1 MKTSASTRLLIAPIA
16 GFALAA
22 LPAGVA
28 QEPAPAPAA
37 TAPAATGIFSGRV
50 YNNATGS
57 YLRDAEV
64 RDIETGRS
72 ATTDVDGSFS
82 LTLPAGSRKLRVT
95 YFGLEGREVSVVIT
109 AGERSTQEIGLQ
121 DADYGETISLEAF
134 VVAGEKEGRAAA
146 VSRQKEAE
154 NMVTMISSD
163 EFANVSGGNVGD
175 FLRNVPGFSIEYS
188 GDDPRSISVR
198 GQDPN
203 MNTVTVNGMRSA
215 NAASGNA
222 NRQFELDQISLQDV
236 ESVEIFKAPP
246 ASMDADSGGGTVNM
260 TSKSAFKTK
269 GRRINY
275 TVLANAKSNALT
287 FDQEPMPDHEG
298 TFKIRPS
305 VALSY
310 SEAFLNNRLGVAV
323 NGNFNETYSHGV
335 TVAKNYRMTSTRDG
349 FEIVDPD
356 TVQGG
361 DPTTGTPTNRDPSTG
376 AYLYDINGP
385 RGIYPT
391 TFSYGLSPGLTTR
404 GSFALNLDFKLSES
418 TTLWARSQV
427 NTSLISGGGQTLE
440 LGVASPNI
448 GDTNQSSSVGTDWSA
463 THWTA
468 HPADA
473 GFEQRSGNTAKVSG
487 EYLYKRGT
495 GTTISIGADQKF
507 ENWKINYAAQTSLST
522 NHYDNKGDMPVP
534 QVEMFLRG
542 IGYTVDAG
550 NGTNYPSFVQ
560 THGPDLHDLSN
571 YVDNMGTAT
580 SSRVSGSRV
589 RTRLD
594 DAGNVILLNR
604 DTSIYPVLPPAGSL
618 VYDFPL
624 VFGPDGVG
632 SITKTA
638 GGFSNSANRAVLTYP
653 EVSTASA
660 DNAPLR
666 LRNSRRVNSKDI
678 FNTAKVDIRRSF
690 QMRIP
695 FYLQAGAQVRQQNRD
710 IDKWGQT
717 RWNYT
722 GDAAD
727 KAAFAAAAAAAAA
740 NVSNADALLM
750 QADANM
756 RAKLSEHLETFKA
769 SGYPQPAHYTVP
781 NYNLDAINK
790 FFLANPDL
798 FTEDV
803 AWRLETERSGL
814 KSIQERVTAG
824 YAMGNFNLGSLGVL
838 AGVRYEV
845 TEGSGTGAIADNEAA
860 RDAAL
865 NQLLA
870 HVQSKGYATISD
882 AWQAAVSP
890 TADYHAATMFS
901 HFRVDA
907 AELARIRYARRQKL
921 TQSYDDFFPN
931 LQMKYTLTDSLI
943 LRASYNKTIGR
954 QNFENIIPGY
964 SVTPPGGEEIANV
977 INATNPLLKPVYFDN
992 FEVRLERY
1000 LAPSGLFEATAYYK
1014 DVKNYVIESEET
1026 IAAGVDYGYD
1036 LSAYTGDTL
1045 RRRINGGNG
1054 TIWGIEA
1061 GYQQGLGTFV
1071 ESLKPF
1077 TVSVNYTYQKGEST
1091 ASYDGSPT
1099 SATLPMLRF
1108 VPRLLNSS
1116 ITFREGPYKM
1126 SLTYNWKDDMPRAL
1140 TFDSLS
1146 NQAMIT
1152 YEQSRATLDLSA
1164 SYTFYKRHTFFL
1176 EVKNLTNE
1184 PVRQYLVKRE
1194 WMRSYNVYGATIFAG
1209 FKGSF

>member
-275 TVLANAKSNALT
+275 TILANAKSNALT

-305 VALSY
+305 ATLSY
-310 SEAFLNNRLGVAV
+310 SEAFFENRLGIAV
-323 NGNFNETYSHGV
+323 TGNFNETYSHGISV
-335 TVAKNYRMTSTRDG
+335 QKSYRMTGTRSGYRGTDAG
-349 FEIVDPD
+349 AYDP
-356 TVQGG
+356 V
-361 DPTTGTPTNRDPSTG
+361 TG
-376 AYLYDINGP
+376 AYLYDVNSP

-391 TFSYGLSPGLTTR
+391 NFSYAVSPGITTR
-404 GSFALNLDFKLSES
+404 ASFSVNLDFKLSEN
-418 TTLWARSQV
+418 TTLWTRNQI
-427 NTSLISGGGQTLE
+427 NTSLISGGGQTFE
-440 LGVASPNI
+440 LGVASPNT
-448 GDTNQSSSVGTDWSA
+448 GDTDQSSSVATDWSA

-468 HPADA
+468 HPADP
-473 GFEQRSGNTAKVSG
+473 GFEQASGNYAKVAG

-495 GTTISIGADQKF
+495 GTTFSIGADQKF
-507 ENWKINYAAQTSLST
+507 ANWKINYAASTSLST
-522 NHYDNKGDMPVP
+522 NHYDNKDDMPVP
-534 QVEMFLRG
+534 QVEMLLRG
-542 IGYTVDAG
+542 IGYTVDAPI
-550 NGTNYPSFVQ
+550 GTNYPSFYQ
-560 THGPDLHDLSN
+560 TSGPDFFDLGNFTSN
-571 YVDNMGTAT
+571 VGTAT
-580 SSRVSGSRV
+580 GSRVSGTRV

-594 DAGNVILLNR
+594 GSGNVILLNR
-604 DTSIYPVLPPAGSL
+604 DTSLYPVLPPSGSL

-624 VFGPDGVG
+624 MFNPDGTG

-638 GGFSNSANRAVLTYP
+638 GGFSNTGNRAVLTYP
-653 EVSTASA
+653 EVLTDSTDAS
-660 DNAPLR
+660 PFR
-666 LRNSRRVNSKDI
+666 LRNSRRVNSTDM
-678 FNTAKVDIRRSF
+678 FNTAKVDVRRSF
-690 QMRIP
+690 NTRIP
-695 FYLQAGAQVRQQNRD
+695 FYLQMGAQVRQQNRD

-717 RWNYT
+717 RWSYT

-727 KAAFAAAAAAAAA
+727 KAAFAAAAVAVAANDSTAAAQLAA
-740 NVSNADALLM
+740 
-750 QADANM
+750 ADANM
-756 RAKLSEHLETFKA
+756 RAKLGAHLAGFKA
-769 SGYPQPAHYTVP
+769 TGYPQPGGYTVP
-781 NYNLDAINK
+781 NYNLDAINR
-790 FFLANPDL
+790 FFVANPGL
-798 FTEDV
+798 FTEDM
-803 AWRLETERSGL
+803 AYRIATEGEGL

-824 YAMGNFNLGSLGVL
+824 YAMANFKLGRLGVL
-838 AGVRYEV
+838 AGVRYEL
-845 TEGSGTGAIADNEAA
+845 TEGEGTGAITDNEAA

-865 NQLLA
+865 NQMLA
-870 HVQSKGYATISD
+870 YVQGKGYATIND
-882 AWQAAVSP
+882 AYQASLSP
-890 TADYHAATMFS
+890 TADYYTATMLTS
-901 HFRVDA
+901 FRADA
-907 AELARIRYARRQKL
+907 AELARVRYARRQTL
-921 TQSYDDFFPN
+921 SQDYDDFFPN
-931 LQMKYTLTDSLI
+931 LQLKYTLTDNFL
-943 LRASYNKTIGR
+943 LRGSYNKTIGR

-964 SVTPPGGEEIANV
+964 SVTPPGGEEVANV
-977 INATNPLLKPVYFDN
+977 VNATNPLLKPVYFDN
-992 FEVRLERY
+992 FEVSLERY
-1000 LAPSGLFEATAYYK
+1000 LSPSGLFSVNGYYK
-1014 DVKNYVIESEET
+1014 DVKNYVFETEET
-1026 IAAGVDYGYD
+1026 IEAGVDYGYD
-1036 LSAYTGDTL
+1036 LSAYIGDTL
-1045 RRRINGGNG
+1045 RRKVNGGKG
-1054 TIWGIEA
+1054 TIWGVEA
-1061 GYQQGLGTFV
+1061 SYSQGLGAFS
-1071 ESLKPF
+1071 ESLRPF
-1077 TVSVNYTYQKGEST
+1077 TVFANYTYQEGEST
-1091 ASYDGSPT
+1091 ASYDGSAT
-1099 SATLPMLRF
+1099 STTLPMLRF
-1108 VPRLLNSS
+1108 VPKMANAGIS
-1116 ITFREGPYKM
+1116 FRSGPYNL
-1126 SLTYNWKDDMPRAL
+1126 SLKTNWKSDYAQAL
-1140 TFDSLS
+1140 TFESTT
-1146 NQAMIT
+1146 QQTMIT
-1152 YEQSRATLDLSA
+1152 YVEQRATLDLSA
-1164 SYTFYKRHTFFL
+1164 AYTFHKRHSFFV